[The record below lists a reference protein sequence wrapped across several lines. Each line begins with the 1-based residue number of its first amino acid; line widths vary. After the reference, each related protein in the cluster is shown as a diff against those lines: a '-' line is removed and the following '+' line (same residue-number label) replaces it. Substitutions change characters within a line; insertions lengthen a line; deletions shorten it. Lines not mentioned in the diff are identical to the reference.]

1 MSVHIV
7 NKSSK
12 NKNMRDCEKI
22 RKTKNSIKK
31 KLKKKMSMEKSI
43 IEIFL
48 KKKKRKE
55 SICTL

>member
-1 MSVHIV
+1 MSVPIV

-22 RKTKNSIKK
+22 KKTKNSIKK

-55 SICTL
+55 SICIL

>member
-1 MSVHIV
+1 MSVPIV